1 VLALSIKLS
10 NANLALLM
18 LIAIT
23 MLFLINLQVNV
34 KLQFVTNNKVIV
46 KLILLL
52 INPNALF
59 LNAELIKIVL
69 LGLLLTNSQTTVYK
83 LLVILMLENVFLIL
97 LLTLP
102 NAQFVFLANQLILVN
117 LQLVFFLLT
126 MDTSVIVNQLTVMTI
141 TIALLTIVTRQL
153 ENVFTRLFT
162 IQKNAFLAQL
172 IKIVS
177 HGELVKNST
186 IVKNHSATLIQ
197 RLVTVELLKM

>member
-97 LLTLP
+97 LLTLL
-102 NAQFVFLANQLILVN
+102 NVQFVFLANQLILVN